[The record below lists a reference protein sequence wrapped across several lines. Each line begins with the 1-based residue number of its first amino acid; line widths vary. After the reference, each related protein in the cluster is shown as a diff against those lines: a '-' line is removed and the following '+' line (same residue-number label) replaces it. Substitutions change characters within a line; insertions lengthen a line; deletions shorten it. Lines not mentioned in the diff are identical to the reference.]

1 MKKLILFCL
10 LAVGGLL
17 LVMLNQ
23 WTQSSNMCDQEPK
36 QKLIRNIKNPSN
48 QTLESREGINR
59 SPLKTK
65 VTKVRKIQYSTEKTF
80 PFLSASFTRG
90 PMSLT
95 RASAMDQSDLQIP
108 QESQRPWYMA
118 GGQLCPKNSVINTT
132 TGSRNVKIF
141 ADELPGED
149 RVPGK

>member
-1 MKKLILFCL
+1 M
-10 LAVGGLL
+10 GG
-17 LVMLNQ
+17 
-23 WTQSSNMCDQEPK
+23 QEQK
-36 QKLIRNIKNPSN
+36 QKLIRNIKNLNN
-48 QTLESREGINR
+48 QTLESREGING

-65 VTKVRKIQYSTEKTF
+65 VTKVRKIQYSTEKTS

-95 RASAMDQSDLQIP
+95 RASAMDQSDLKIP
-108 QESQRPWYMA
+108 QESKRPWYMA

-141 ADELPGED
+141 PDELPGED
-149 RVPGK
+149 RIPGTKLPGNRTL